1 MVTSMTTT
9 EADWSPIRRAAY
21 SWRSASI
28 VSWTVPPLMSGSGL
42 ELLDQLAP
50 SRHLDTLAAG
60 LTAQRLFQFLFE
72 TFLADLHTWY
82 EEEGVLVLLLI
93 FRGGGGAD
101 VANEL
106 PDRRSGGI
114 ETGETLGRC
123 NAR

>member
-1 MVTSMTTT
+1 MEVGV
-9 EADWSPIRRAAY
+9 DRQLDRAAADD
-21 SWRSASI
+21 RAAS
-28 VSWTVPPLMSGSGL
+28 VPVPFRD
-42 ELLDQLAP
+42 LL
-50 SRHLDTLAAG
+50 T
-60 LTAQRLFQFLFE
+60 
-72 TFLADLHTWY
+72 DLHTWY